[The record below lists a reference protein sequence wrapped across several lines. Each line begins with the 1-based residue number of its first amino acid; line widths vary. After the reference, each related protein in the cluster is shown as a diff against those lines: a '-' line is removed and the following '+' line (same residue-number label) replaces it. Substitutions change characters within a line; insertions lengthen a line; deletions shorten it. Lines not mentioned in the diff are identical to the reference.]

1 LCQAAYQINGELDEG
16 TEHSLRP
23 VSEADLGLSQSVELG
38 IRVAQIRRWPVVVR
52 EKGRWVM
59 TIFDRTIGLL
69 QRTLDLRSARQ
80 RVIAS
85 NLANEETPGYRASE
99 LTFMDQMQSAQKGRL
114 PIVLAA
120 TQSRHFGM
128 RGPQGIQA
136 VTGKLSEVPAGDLP
150 LDANS
155 VNLELE
161 MAKLSENAMQYN
173 AAATILAAKFRGLLS
188 AIRDAR

>member
-1 LCQAAYQINGELDEG
+1 
-16 TEHSLRP
+16 
-23 VSEADLGLSQSVELG
+23 
-38 IRVAQIRRWPVVVR
+38 
-52 EKGRWVM
+52 M
-59 TIFDRTIGLL
+59 TIFDRTFRLL
-69 QRTLDLRSARQ
+69 ERTLDLRSARQ

-99 LTFMDQMQSAQKGRL
+99 LTFMDQLHSAHKGRL

-120 TQSRHFGM
+120 TQPRHFGM
-128 RGPQGIQA
+128 HGPRGVQA
-136 VTGKLSEVPAGDLP
+136 VTGKLGEVPAGDLP

-161 MAKLSENAMQYN
+161 MAKLSENVMQYN
-173 AAATILAAKFRGLLS
+173 AAATILAARFRGLLS

>member
-1 LCQAAYQINGELDEG
+1 
-16 TEHSLRP
+16 
-23 VSEADLGLSQSVELG
+23 
-38 IRVAQIRRWPVVVR
+38 
-52 EKGRWVM
+52 M
-59 TIFDRTIGLL
+59 TIFDRGFRLL
-69 QRTLDLRSARQ
+69 ERTLDLRSARQ

-99 LTFMDQMQSAQKGRL
+99 LTFMDQLHSAHKGRL

-120 TQSRHFGM
+120 TQSKHFGM
-128 RGPQGIQA
+128 SGPQGVQA
-136 VTGKLSEVPAGDLP
+136 VTGKLGEVPAGDLP

-161 MAKLSENAMQYN
+161 MAKLSENVMQYN

-188 AIRDAR
+188 AIRDVR

>member
-1 LCQAAYQINGELDEG
+1 
-16 TEHSLRP
+16 
-23 VSEADLGLSQSVELG
+23 
-38 IRVAQIRRWPVVVR
+38 
-52 EKGRWVM
+52 M
-59 TIFDRTIGLL
+59 TIFDKTMRLL

-80 RVIAS
+80 RVISS

-99 LTFMDQMQSAQKGRL
+99 LTFMDQLQSAHKGRL

-120 TQSRHFGM
+120 TQSRHFGVH
-128 RGPQGIQA
+128 GPQGVQA
-136 VTGKLSEVPAGDLP
+136 VSGKLSEVPAGDLP

-173 AAATILAAKFRGLLS
+173 AAATILAKKFHGLLNV
-188 AIRDAR
+188 IREGR

>member
-1 LCQAAYQINGELDEG
+1 
-16 TEHSLRP
+16 
-23 VSEADLGLSQSVELG
+23 
-38 IRVAQIRRWPVVVR
+38 
-52 EKGRWVM
+52 M
-59 TIFDRTIGLL
+59 MIFDKTMRLL
-69 QRTLDLRSARQ
+69 QRSLDLRGARQ

-85 NLANEETPGYRASE
+85 NLANEETPGYRVSE
-99 LTFMDQMQSAQKGRL
+99 LTFMDQLQSAHKGQL

-128 RGPQGIQA
+128 HGPQGVQV

-173 AAATILAAKFRGLLS
+173 TAATILAKKFHGLLNV
-188 AIRDAR
+188 IREGR

>member
-1 LCQAAYQINGELDEG
+1 
-16 TEHSLRP
+16 
-23 VSEADLGLSQSVELG
+23 
-38 IRVAQIRRWPVVVR
+38 
-52 EKGRWVM
+52 M
-59 TIFDRTIGLL
+59 TIFDRTIRLL
-69 QRTLDLRSARQ
+69 ERSLDLRSARQ

-99 LTFMDQMQSAQKGRL
+99 LTFMDQLHSAHKGRL
-114 PIVLAA
+114 PIVMTA
-120 TQSRHFGM
+120 TQGRHFGAH
-128 RGPQGIQA
+128 GPQGVQA
-136 VTGKLSEVPAGDLP
+136 VTGKLTEVPAGDLP

-173 AAATILAAKFRGLLS
+173 AAATILAKKFHGLLS

>member
-1 LCQAAYQINGELDEG
+1 
-16 TEHSLRP
+16 
-23 VSEADLGLSQSVELG
+23 
-38 IRVAQIRRWPVVVR
+38 
-52 EKGRWVM
+52 M
-59 TIFDRTIGLL
+59 TIFDRTFRLL
-69 QRTLDLRSARQ
+69 ERTLDLRSARQ

-99 LTFMDQMQSAQKGRL
+99 LTFMDQLHSAHKGRL

-120 TQSRHFGM
+120 TQSKHFGT
-128 RGPQGIQA
+128 RGPQGVQA
-136 VTGKLSEVPAGDLP
+136 VTGKLGEVPAGDLP

-161 MAKLSENAMQYN
+161 MAKLSENVMQYN

>member
-1 LCQAAYQINGELDEG
+1 
-16 TEHSLRP
+16 
-23 VSEADLGLSQSVELG
+23 
-38 IRVAQIRRWPVVVR
+38 
-52 EKGRWVM
+52 M
-59 TIFDRTIGLL
+59 TIFDRTMRLL
-69 QRTLDLRSARQ
+69 QRSLDLRSARQ

-99 LTFMDQMQSAQKGRL
+99 LTFMDQLRSAHKGRP
-114 PIVLAA
+114 PIVMTA
-120 TQSRHFGM
+120 TQFRHFGVH
-128 RGPQGIQA
+128 GQQGVQA
-136 VTGKLSEVPAGDLP
+136 VAGKLGEVPAGDLP

-173 AAATILAAKFRGLLS
+173 AAATILAKKFQGLLS

>member
-1 LCQAAYQINGELDEG
+1 
-16 TEHSLRP
+16 
-23 VSEADLGLSQSVELG
+23 
-38 IRVAQIRRWPVVVR
+38 
-52 EKGRWVM
+52 M
-59 TIFDRTIGLL
+59 TLFDKTMRLL
-69 QRTLDLRSARQ
+69 ERTLDLRSARQ
-80 RVIAS
+80 RVISS

-99 LTFMDQMQSAQKGRL
+99 LTFTDQLHSAHKGRL
-114 PIVLAA
+114 PIVLTA
-120 TQSRHFGM
+120 TQSRHFGIQ
-128 RGPQGIQA
+128 GPQGVRA

-173 AAATILAAKFRGLLS
+173 AATTILAAKFRGLLS

>member
-1 LCQAAYQINGELDEG
+1 
-16 TEHSLRP
+16 
-23 VSEADLGLSQSVELG
+23 
-38 IRVAQIRRWPVVVR
+38 
-52 EKGRWVM
+52 M
-59 TIFDRTIGLL
+59 TIFDRTMRLL
-69 QRTLDLRSARQ
+69 QRSLDLRSARQ

-99 LTFMDQMQSAQKGRL
+99 LTFVDQLQSSHKGRL
-114 PIVLAA
+114 PIVITA
-120 TQSRHFGM
+120 TQSRHFGVH
-128 RGPQGIQA
+128 GPQGVQA
-136 VTGKLSEVPAGDLP
+136 VTGKLGEVPAGDLP

-173 AAATILAAKFRGLLS
+173 AAATILAKRFTSLLS